1 MGLPGWMP
9 GRPGGDPQRLSQLAE
24 AWDALD
30 SALQASERQLTPHAG
45 DVSTWWRGQAAGAY
59 TTAWHDYSAG
69 LAPLRRQIEA
79 VSGTLHVA
87 AFAIWSSQN
96 QYDQVVEEVVAGAVV
111 LTGAAFFTF
120 GLSEAGEGGVL
131 GAASATIA
139 ELLATLADALAQV
152 AATIAEVLAAMG
164 RIAAQLL
171 LPFSGGAGM
180 AGGLAYALPSGGS
193 IAITTTAAGASEMLV
208 NGQVVAVG
216 RVAIDVLLAKA
227 LGGGG
232 QSGGSIT
239 GPNGGSSQGTSPCPP
254 GAPREIDGYTQ
265 HGLEQVMG
273 RDGGVGVTD
282 SAMNDAVEDPLK
294 VEVQPGGKFR
304 YIGKTATV
312 VLNSVGRVVTAWAR
326 TSSAWR
332 VIP

>member
-9 GRPGGDPQRLSQLAE
+9 GRPAGDPQRLSQMAD

-30 SALQASERQLTPHAG
+30 SVLQASERQLAPHAG
-45 DVSTWWRGQAAGAY
+45 DISTWWRGQAASAY
-59 TTAWHDYSAG
+59 STAWHDYSAG
-69 LAPLRRQIEA
+69 LAPLHRQIEA

-87 AFAIWSSQN
+87 AFANWSAQS

-111 LTGAAFFTF
+111 LTDAAFFTF

-131 GAASATIA
+131 AAASATIGD
-139 ELLATLADALAQV
+139 LLATLAEALAQV
-152 AATIAEVLAAMG
+152 AASIAEALAAMG

-171 LPFSGGAGM
+171 LPLGGGGI

-193 IAITTTAAGASEMLV
+193 MAITTTAGGTEILV
-208 NGQVVAVG
+208 SGQVVAVG
-216 RVAIDVLLAKA
+216 LVAIDVLLAKA
-227 LGGGG
+227 LGGVG
-232 QSGGSIT
+232 QSGGSIM
-239 GPNGGSSQGTSPCPP
+239 GPNGGSSQGTSPYPP

-265 HGLEQVMG
+265 HGLKQVLG

-312 VLNSVGRVVTAWAR
+312 VLNSAGRVVTAWAR

>member
-9 GRPGGDPQRLSQLAE
+9 GRPGGDPQRLSQMAD

-30 SALQASERQLTPHAG
+30 AGLQAAERQLAPHAE
-45 DVSTWWRGQAAGAY
+45 DISTWWRGQAATAY
-59 TTAWHDYSAG
+59 TSAWHDYSAG
-69 LAPLRRQIEA
+69 VAPLHRQIQA

-87 AFAIWSSQN
+87 SFAIRSAQD
-96 QYDQVVEEVVAGAVV
+96 QYDHVVEVVVGGAVV
-111 LTGAAFFTF
+111 LTAAAFFTL
-120 GLSEAGEGGVL
+120 GLSEVGEAGIVS
-131 GAASATIA
+131 SALATVTD
-139 ELLATLADALAQV
+139 LLATLAEALAEI
-152 AATIAEVLAAMG
+152 AAAIAEALAAMA

-171 LPFSGGAGM
+171 LPFSGGAAVGGGM
-180 AGGLAYALPSGGS
+180 SFALAGGGS
-193 IAITTTAAGASEMLV
+193 MTVASTSAGAELLA
-208 NGQVVAVG
+208 GTAVVAVG
-216 RVAIDVLLAKA
+216 ATAIDALLAKA

-239 GPNGGSSQGTSPCPP
+239 GPQGGSSQGTSPYPP
-254 GAPREIDGYTQ
+254 GAPREIDCDTQ

-273 RDGGVGVTD
+273 RDGGLGVSD
-282 SAMNDAVEDPLK
+282 SAMNDAVEDPVK

-312 VLNSVGRVVTAWAR
+312 VLNSAGRVVTAWAR

>member
-9 GRPGGDPQRLSQLAE
+9 GRPGGDPQRLSQMAD

-30 SALQASERQLTPHAG
+30 AGLQAAERQLAPHAE
-45 DVSTWWRGQAAGAY
+45 DISTWWRGQAATAY
-59 TTAWHDYSAG
+59 TSAWHDYSAG
-69 LAPLRRQIEA
+69 VAPLHRQIQA

-87 AFAIWSSQN
+87 SFAIRSAQD
-96 QYDQVVEEVVAGAVV
+96 QYDHVVEVVVGGAVV
-111 LTGAAFFTF
+111 LTAAAFFTL
-120 GLSEAGEGGVL
+120 GLSEVGEAGIVS
-131 GAASATIA
+131 SALATVTD
-139 ELLATLADALAQV
+139 LLATLAEALAEI
-152 AATIAEVLAAMG
+152 AAAIAEALAAMA

-171 LPFSGGAGM
+171 LPFSGGAAVGGGM
-180 AGGLAYALPSGGS
+180 SFALAGGGS
-193 IAITTTAAGASEMLV
+193 MTVASTSAGAELLA
-208 NGQVVAVG
+208 GTAVVAVG
-216 RVAIDVLLAKA
+216 ATAIDALLAKA

-239 GPNGGSSQGTSPCPP
+239 GPQGGSAQGTSPYPP

-265 HGLEQVMG
+265 HGLKQVMG
-273 RDGGVGVTD
+273 RDGGLGVSD
-282 SAMNDAVEDPLK
+282 SAMNDAVEDPVK

-312 VLNSVGRVVTAWAR
+312 VLNSAGRVVTAWAR

>member
-9 GRPGGDPQRLSQLAE
+9 GRPGGDPQRLSQMAD

-30 SALQASERQLTPHAG
+30 AGLQAAERQLAPHAE
-45 DVSTWWRGQAAGAY
+45 DISTWWRGQAATAY
-59 TTAWHDYSAG
+59 TSAWHDYSAG
-69 LAPLRRQIEA
+69 VAPLHRQIQA

-87 AFAIWSSQN
+87 SFAIRSAQD
-96 QYDQVVEEVVAGAVV
+96 QYDHVVEVVVGGAVV
-111 LTGAAFFTF
+111 LTAAAFFTL
-120 GLSEAGEGGVL
+120 GLSEVDEAGIVS
-131 GAASATIA
+131 SALATVTD
-139 ELLATLADALAQV
+139 LLATLAEALAEI
-152 AATIAEVLAAMG
+152 AAAIAEALAAMA

-171 LPFSGGAGM
+171 LPFSGGAAVGGGM
-180 AGGLAYALPSGGS
+180 SFALAGGGS
-193 IAITTTAAGASEMLV
+193 MTVASTSAGAELLA
-208 NGQVVAVG
+208 GTAVVAVG
-216 RVAIDVLLAKA
+216 ATAIDALLAKA
-227 LGGGG
+227 LSGGG

-239 GPNGGSSQGTSPCPP
+239 GPQGGSSQGTSPYPP
-254 GAPREIDGYTQ
+254 GAPREIDGDTQ

-273 RDGGVGVTD
+273 RDDGLGVSD
-282 SAMNDAVEDPLK
+282 SAMNDAVEDPVK

-312 VLNSVGRVVTAWAR
+312 VLNSAGRVVTAWAR